1 MKIIRIKEQKGF
13 ISIKYK
19 EQREKKRENF
29 NQKNGEKII
38 RKKEQKRKFLI

>member
-19 EQREKKRENF
+19 EQREKNRENF